1 MNNHEFK
8 LFVGLL
14 NRLLKL
20 LSYYRKF
27 NKTLNILAIMKNKF
41 LNCIILVVI
50 VLSFIFPSCNNKT
63 PFKPDYS
70 NIGGYVIGRETCD
83 TNETNDYWLLD
94 FNVYPN
100 TPHVGD
106 TLVLNGIT
114 HTNVLKVK
122 GLDPRLKQ
130 IGMRVSIDYNKIS
143 NRALTTGCTVTSPVV
158 YFLKEIFIIYQFE
171 IR

>member
-1 MNNHEFK
+1 
-8 LFVGLL
+8 
-14 NRLLKL
+14 
-20 LSYYRKF
+20 
-27 NKTLNILAIMKNKF
+27 MKNRF
-41 LNCIILVVI
+41 LNLFILILVVFY
-50 VLSFIFPSCNNKT
+50 STFSSCNTKQ

-70 NIGGYVIGRETCD
+70 NIAGYVIGKETCD

-106 TLVLNGIT
+106 TLVLNGISY
-114 HTNVLKVK
+114 TNVLKVK

-130 IGMRVSIDYNKIS
+130 VGMRVSIDYKKIS
-143 NRALTTGCTVTSPVV
+143 SGELTTGCTVASPVV
-158 YFLKEIFIIYQFE
+158 YFLKEIFIINQGE